1 MILNFDLI
9 APVYDFLA
17 KLIYGHSIREAQ
29 SCYLHH
35 IKSFSSVL
43 ILGGG
48 TGWILDELSSINND
62 ISVDYVEASSKM
74 LTISKN
80 RGIHSF
86 TSLNFIL
93 GTELVVQNNTYDFI
107 LTPFVL
113 DVFPSDELGQMVNR
127 VKKLLSN
134 DGVWCCVDFNS
145 RDRSFKARVLSFSM
159 ILFFRMVSGLKTTKV
174 LDYFGSIKY
183 AGMIEVNS
191 TFFYGKFIRAS
202 LFKRK

>member
-1 MILNFDLI
+1 M
-9 APVYDFLA
+9 P
-17 KLIYGHSIREAQ
+17 
-29 SCYLHH
+29 
-35 IKSFSSVL
+35 
-43 ILGGG
+43 
-48 TGWILDELSSINND
+48 
-62 ISVDYVEASSKM
+62 
-74 LTISKN
+74 TISLATKDLPLP
-80 RGIHSF
+80 GPPAKKIALKMPGSF
-86 TSLNFIL
+86 TPSFTTLFALSITSLNFIL

-159 ILFFRMVSGLKTTKV
+159 ILFFRMVSGLKTSKV